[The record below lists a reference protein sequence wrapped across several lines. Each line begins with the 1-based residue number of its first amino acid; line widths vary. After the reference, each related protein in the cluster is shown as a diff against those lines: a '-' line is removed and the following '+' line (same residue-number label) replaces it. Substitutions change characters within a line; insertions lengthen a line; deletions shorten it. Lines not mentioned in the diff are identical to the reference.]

1 MKKIIVTLA
10 VLLLAAP
17 AMADVFIVCTPGPG
31 PNDVTV
37 SFSSSGEAELVRAI
51 ALDVQISDPNAWVE
65 DVNCV
70 SEGYIIHPTNIV
82 IGVGGA
88 VEEYGS
94 CAGVHD
100 DNLVISEQGSLYIG
114 AANEPLEGDLFIVTI
129 AGCTQLDPNEV
140 TVTVSENALRG
151 GVVMEDASNPTLP
164 VNLSGASTTW
174 LIGKCAVSDIC
185 AACRGDVAVDGTVDF
200 SDLMAVY
207 NGMTAVYP
215 TGDPSFDYD
224 IGCPFP

>member
-1 MKKIIVTLA
+1 M
-10 VLLLAAP
+10 LLLAAP

-82 IGVGGA
+82 IGVGGH

-94 CAGVHD
+94 CAGVLD
-100 DNLVISEQGSLYIG
+100 MNLVISEQASAYIG
-114 AANEPLEGDLFIVTI
+114 AANEPAEGDLFIVTLG
-129 AGCTQLDPNEV
+129 GCTLENPSEV
-140 TVTVSENALRG
+140 TVTVSENQLRG
-151 GVVMEDASNPTLP
+151 GVVMEDANNPTT
-164 VNLSGASTTW
+164 VNLTGASASF
-174 LIGKCAVSDIC
+174 LIGECPVSDIC
-185 AACRGDVAVDGTVDF
+185 AICRGDVNDTVGSGPPDGTINF
-200 SDLMAVY
+200 GDLMAIY

-215 TGDPSFDYD
+215 TGDPTFVFD
-224 IGCPFP
+224 IGCPFE